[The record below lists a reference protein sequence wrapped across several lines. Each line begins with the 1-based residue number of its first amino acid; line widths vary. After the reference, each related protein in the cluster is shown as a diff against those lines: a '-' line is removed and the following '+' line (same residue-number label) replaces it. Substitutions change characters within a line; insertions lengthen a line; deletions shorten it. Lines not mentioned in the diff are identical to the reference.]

1 MRSRTAAGISI
12 LAAFVFLAL
21 AVRYPLRHFASPDF
35 LLYTSRWY
43 GAIRT
48 EGWSA
53 FGRGFSDYTPPY
65 LYGLY
70 VVSKLF
76 PNLSAVV
83 ATKAP
88 QSVADFVCAG
98 LTALLTRERWP
109 RSIVAPLGAFAAVL
123 LFPTVVVN
131 SALWGQSDSLYTAFL
146 LLFAY
151 LATRERSAAACIA
164 FGCALAFKLQS
175 IFLAPLVAVLVLRR
189 VVRPA
194 HLLWIP
200 VPYLLAIVPCWLT
213 GRPLHDL
220 LTIYVRQ
227 ATWDTALSVD
237 APNLFAWIHLPE
249 SVGVALGLG
258 LAAAAC
264 AAYVVGASRDRSP
277 LTSTRVVL
285 RATLALVLFPFV
297 LPRMHERYF
306 YAADVFS
313 VALAF
318 QVPRLAWLPIAIG
331 GASLLSYTPF
341 LWGKSIVPIPLLA
354 IVMGTALAGLVRA
367 TTRRSHVSASD
378 PPEPRTRPTR
388 AKR

>member
-1 MRSRTAAGISI
+1 VRFRIAAGISI

-35 LLYTSRWY
+35 VLYTSRWY

-48 EGWSA
+48 EGWSV
-53 FGRGFSDYTPPY
+53 FGRELSDYTPPY
-65 LYGLY
+65 LYALY
-70 VVSKLF
+70 GVSKLF

-88 QSVADFVCAG
+88 QSVADFLCAG
-98 LTALLTRERWP
+98 VVALLTRERWP
-109 RSIVAPLGAFAAVL
+109 RWILPPLAAFAAVL

-131 SALWGQSDSLYTAFL
+131 SALWGQSDSIYTSFL

-151 LATRERSAAACIA
+151 FAIRERSAAACIT
-164 FGCALAFKLQS
+164 FGCAFAFKLQS

-200 VPYLLAIVPCWLT
+200 VPYLVAIIPCWLT
-213 GRPLHDL
+213 GRPLADL
-220 LTIYVRQ
+220 LSIYVRQ
-227 ATWDTALSVD
+227 ARWDTALSVD
-237 APNLFAWIHLPE
+237 APNVFAWIHPPE
-249 SVGVALGLG
+249 PVGVALGLG
-258 LAAAAC
+258 VAAAAC

-277 LTSTRVVL
+277 LTSTRLVL
-285 RATLALVLFPFV
+285 LATLALVLFPFV

-318 QVPRLAWLPIAIG
+318 QMPRLAWLPIAIG
-331 GASLLSYTPF
+331 AASLLSYTSF
-341 LWGKSIVPIPLLA
+341 LWGTTIVPVPILA
-354 IVMGTALAGLVRA
+354 IVIGVALAALVRA
-367 TTRRSHVSASD
+367 TTRR
-378 PPEPRTRPTR
+378 
-388 AKR
+388 